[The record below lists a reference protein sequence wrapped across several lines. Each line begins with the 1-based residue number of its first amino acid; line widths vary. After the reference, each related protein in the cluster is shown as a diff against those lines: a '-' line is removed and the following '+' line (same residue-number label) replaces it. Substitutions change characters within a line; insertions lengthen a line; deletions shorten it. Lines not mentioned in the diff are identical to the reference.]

1 VPQRRLFL
9 SLIALVAIGCGK
21 DSPAKIADTYRSQMQ
36 AVNQKLVALATSLDK
51 AAPAPLPPKLDPP
64 LVFRSSTDAG
74 TGNTVVLE
82 WESLK
87 DPASQ
92 EIGKIPPSDLLMGL
106 YWLKTPIS
114 GDGDP
119 KLMTKVFE
127 SGIATRYAIVIR
139 NLDSVEPK
147 LLDEKTFRPGFA
159 TARIYVQDLTTSK
172 LIGTIE
178 IKATTPETVEFRYT
192 ADEGANAAAMSALMT
207 SIRTDLKKQI
217 TDKLAAIGDVHFSY

>member
-1 VPQRRLFL
+1 LT
-9 SLIALVAIGCGK
+9 LITVFVMGCGK
-21 DSPAKIADTYRSQMQ
+21 GSNSPAKIAETYRPQMQ

-51 AAPAPLPPKLDPP
+51 AAPTPLPPKLAPP
-64 LVFRSSTDAG
+64 LVFRASTDAG

-82 WESLK
+82 WEALK

-106 YWLKTPIS
+106 YWLKNPIS

-127 SGIATRYAIVIR
+127 AGVATRYAVVIR
-139 NLDSVEPK
+139 QLDSVEPK
-147 LLDEKTFRPGFA
+147 LLDAKTFQAGFA
-159 TARIYVQDLTTSK
+159 SARIYVQDLTTDK
-172 LIGTIE
+172 LVGTIE
-178 IKATTPETVEFRYT
+178 IKATTPESIEFQYST
-192 ADEGANAAAMSALMT
+192 DQGANAAAMNALME

-217 TDKLAAIGDVHFSY
+217 SSKLAAIGDVHFSY